1 MSRVLLRPKPS
12 LTIDQ
17 LVIGLDYVCGYFI
30 QVWEEEDDEEPIL
43 DVDTLTNGEL
53 LERVQE
59 YADMEDPSNQG
70 ILARVGC
77 DLDPSPHPGHRERDQ
92 RAFAMKLQ
100 NAGVLTVFQTADEFK
115 EQRARLV
122 HRRNIRAELQE
133 VIKVIAAEAAA
144 KAEEAD
150 NG

>member
-1 MSRVLLRPKPS
+1 
-12 LTIDQ
+12 
-17 LVIGLDYVCGYFI
+17 
-30 QVWEEEDDEEPIL
+30 
-43 DVDTLTNGEL
+43 
-53 LERVQE
+53 
-59 YADMEDPSNQG
+59 
-70 ILARVGC
+70 
-77 DLDPSPHPGHRERDQ
+77 
-92 RAFAMKLQ
+92 MKLQ

>member
-1 MSRVLLRPKPS
+1 MSRVLLRSNPS
-12 LTIDQ
+12 LSIDQ
-17 LVIGLDYVCGYFI
+17 LIIGLDYVCGYFM
-30 QVWEEEDDEEPIL
+30 QVWENEDDEAPIL
-43 DVDTLTNGEL
+43 DVDMLTNGEL

-59 YADMEDPSNQG
+59 YADMEDPFNQG
-70 ILARVGC
+70 VLARVGC
-77 DLDPSPHPGHRERDQ
+77 DIDPGLTSRQRERDQ
-92 RAFAMKLQ
+92 RACAVKLHE
-100 NAGVLTVFQTADEFK
+100 AGVLTVFQTADEYK

-122 HRRNIRAELQE
+122 HQRDIRKELQE